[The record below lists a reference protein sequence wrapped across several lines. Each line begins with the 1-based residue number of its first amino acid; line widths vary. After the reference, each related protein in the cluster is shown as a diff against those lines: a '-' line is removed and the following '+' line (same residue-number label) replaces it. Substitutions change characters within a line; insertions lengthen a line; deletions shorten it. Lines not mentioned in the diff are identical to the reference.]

1 MEPGVIAGQNQAVTG
16 DLIAMI
22 DRIAGEQGVETHL
35 VHSVIRAESNYNAAA
50 VSPKG
55 ALGIMQLIPATARL
69 SSAKPAGPCTKVP
82 SSTPFQR
89 LPRKLKARV
98 SAASQARGA

>member
-1 MEPGVIAGQNQAVTG
+1 
-16 DLIAMI
+16 MI

-55 ALGIMQLIPATARL
+55 ALGIMQLIPATARRFGVSNIFDAQDNIRGGVRYL
-69 SSAKPAGPCTKVP
+69 RFLLDYFQNDYAKAIAAYNAGE
-82 SSTPFQR
+82 
-89 LPRKLKARV
+89 
-98 SAASQARGA
+98 